1 SVPLT
6 SSNLD
11 SGPITLHRSNNG
23 YLWAASATG
32 SAVRVSRSVDN
43 GASWTSAT
51 TIYTMAATTGIVKLV
66 SVGTDVIA
74 LVFQNDGAGPR
85 LALRI
90 AEAAS
95 PLAAGNWATETLP
108 AGAGVTSDDHLSAC
122 VDGSTVY
129 VATKVTDP
137 ATADVPLIELLTR
150 SPAGVWSA
158 EPVER

>member
-1 SVPLT
+1 AVVDNRQGARIDVVHHEGTTYVLRAHSSSTLCSVYNAALGTVVSGASVPLT

-95 PLAAGNWATETLP
+95 SLAAGNWATETLP
-108 AGAGVTSDDHLSAC
+108 A
-122 VDGSTVY
+122 
-129 VATKVTDP
+129 
-137 ATADVPLIELLTR
+137 
-150 SPAGVWSA
+150 
-158 EPVER
+158 